1 MSKLVDT
8 KKIGEGIKKLRIKR
22 NLTQEFLASSV
33 GYSTRSIRRIESQG
47 TDSINVV
54 NTFAEFFGVSA
65 LDILDGCLFFI
76 KIVLHSLLF
85 KITFQIK
92 KHWQPSPYITYPN
105 LLFTHVHARLSY
117 KELLYNFWNG
127 YLYRTT
133 GRTRLP
139 SNFQWA

>member
-33 GYSTRSIRRIESQG
+33 GYSARSIRRIESQG

-76 KIVLHSLLF
+76 KIDLCFLLF
-85 KITFQIK
+85 KRTFQIK
-92 KHWQPSPYITYPN
+92 KALTAFAIH
-105 LLFTHVHARLSY
+105 
-117 KELLYNFWNG
+117 
-127 YLYRTT
+127 YL
-133 GRTRLP
+133 P
-139 SNFQWA
+139 